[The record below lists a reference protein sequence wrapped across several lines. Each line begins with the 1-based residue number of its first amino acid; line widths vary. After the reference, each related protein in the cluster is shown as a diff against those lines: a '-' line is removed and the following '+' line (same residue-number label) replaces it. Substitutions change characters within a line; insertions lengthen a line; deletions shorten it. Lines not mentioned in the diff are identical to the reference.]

1 MSYASE
7 MTKEQFIRDIEKIHE
22 VALATV
28 DEDGAP
34 VVRIIDMMLIEDN
47 CLLFLTARGK
57 DFYKQ
62 ISATG
67 GYVTLACQIGYRAYH
82 LKGYVKQM
90 PHDYL
95 LKLFDANTY
104 MYETYPS
111 TTRDILEVFKIYK
124 WQAEYFDVNPCPIER
139 VYFQNGYEDAVVKV
153 MEVNDNCINCQ
164 SCAGVCSQGI
174 ITFDGKAQI
183 PYKNCLKCGACAEI
197 CPVDAVSLV
206 NKKITELD

>member
-1 MSYASE
+1 MSYASD
-7 MTKEQFIRDIEKIHE
+7 MTKEQFIKDVEKVHE

-28 DEDGAP
+28 NADGIP
-34 VVRIIDMMLIEDN
+34 VVRIIDMMLIEDD

-57 DFYKQ
+57 EFYQQ
-62 ISATG
+62 ISKDN
-67 GYVTLACQIGYRAYH
+67 YVTLACQIDCRAYH
-82 LKGYVKQM
+82 LKGFVKQM

-124 WQAEYFDVNPCPIER
+124 WQAEYFDVMPCPIER
-139 VYFQNGYEDAVVKV
+139 VYFQHEYEDAVVTV
-153 MEVNDNCINCQ
+153 MEVNENCTACQ
-164 SCAGVCSQGI
+164 ACAAVCSQGI
-174 ITFDGKAQI
+174 ISFGERAFI

-197 CPVDAVSLV
+197 CPAGAVSLV
-206 NKKITELD
+206 EKKIVELD